1 MRLDQILRANPVI
14 PVVVVND
21 AQEGV
26 DVGRALVAGGI
37 STAEVTFR
45 TAAAPDAIEAMNGID
60 GLVVGA
66 GTVLNAHQ
74 AKRAIESG
82 ARYVVS
88 PGFSADIV
96 RTCQEAGVPAL
107 PGCSNASLI
116 MAALAMGIDVVKFFP
131 ANILGGAGAIKAY
144 SAVFPGLR
152 FVPTGGVSPSLLPE
166 YLRMPEIAA
175 CGGSWMVRRELVESR
190 NWATITAL
198 SAEAVRIAKES
209 GR

>member
-1 MRLDQILRANPVI
+1 MRLDQITRANPVM

-37 STAEVTFR
+37 NTAEVTFR
-45 TAAAPDAIEAMNGID
+45 TPAAPSAIEAMKNID

-74 AKRAIESG
+74 AERAIESG
-82 ARYVVS
+82 AQYVVS
-88 PGFSADIV
+88 PGFSADVV
-96 RTCQEAGVPAL
+96 RVCQDAGVPAL
-107 PGCSNASLI
+107 PGCTDGSLI
-116 MAALAMGIDVVKFFP
+116 MAALEMGLDVVKFFP
-131 ANILGGAGAIKAY
+131 ANILGGVSAIKAY

-152 FVPTGGVSPSLLPE
+152 FVPTGGISPSSLPE
-166 YLRMPEIAA
+166 YLQMPQIAA
-175 CGGSWMVRRELVESR
+175 CGGSWMVRRELVEAR
-190 NWATITAL
+190 DWATITSL
-198 SAEAVRIAKES
+198 SAEAVRIAKEN